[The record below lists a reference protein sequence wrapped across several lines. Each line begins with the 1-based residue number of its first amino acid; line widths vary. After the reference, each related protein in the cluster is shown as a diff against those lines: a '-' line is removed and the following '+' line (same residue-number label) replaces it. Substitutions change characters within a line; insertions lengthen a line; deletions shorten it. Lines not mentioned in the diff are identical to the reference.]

1 MFGQETQIGFWL
13 KPGAPIKNVKG
24 TLLMAVLGG
33 TLVSCTTTQEYNLVQ
48 QLSLTPVSFKDV
60 PGWKQDHHQLALS
73 SFKKSCL
80 KLLQKPFSITK
91 WNKVLGRAGTWTN
104 SCVSANTL
112 GIINRRKARKFFEN
126 HFRPHKVT
134 GYGLFTGY
142 YEPTIGGSLTRTGR
156 YQFPIYEKPAG
167 WPPTQSRKF
176 SVSGR
181 SKSGVLKY
189 YPTRKEIDDG
199 ILEDKAKVL
208 AWASSPVDVFF
219 LHIQGSGIIKVRDNK
234 IMRLG
239 FAGHNGHKYTSIG
252 KVLKSKGEIPSEK
265 LSMQSIRAWLLANPR
280 KAMSVMHKNA
290 RYIFFRKL
298 KSAGPLGAQGVS
310 LTPGRSLAIDPKFI
324 PYGTPIWLDFQAP
337 IFKKSTFQRLLIAQ
351 DTGAAIRGPVRG
363 DIFFGRGILAA
374 KQAGHLKHRGKVFLL
389 IPQD

>member
-1 MFGQETQIGFWL
+1 
-13 KPGAPIKNVKG
+13 
-24 TLLMAVLGG
+24 
-33 TLVSCTTTQEYNLVQ
+33 
-48 QLSLTPVSFKDV
+48 
-60 PGWKQDHHQLALS
+60 
-73 SFKKSCL
+73 
-80 KLLQKPFSITK
+80 
-91 WNKVLGRAGTWTN
+91 
-104 SCVSANTL
+104 
-112 GIINRRKARKFFEN
+112 
-126 HFRPHKVT
+126 
-134 GYGLFTGY
+134 
-142 YEPTIGGSLTRTGR
+142 
-156 YQFPIYEKPAG
+156 
-167 WPPTQSRKF
+167 
-176 SVSGR
+176 
-181 SKSGVLKY
+181 
-189 YPTRKEIDDG
+189 
-199 ILEDKAKVL
+199 
-208 AWASSPVDVFF
+208 
-219 LHIQGSGIIKVRDNK
+219 
-234 IMRLG
+234 MRLG

-324 PYGTPIWLDFQAP
+324 PYGTPIWLDLRAP
-337 IFKKSTFQRLLIAQ
+337 IFKKSTFQGLLIAQ